1 MKIDDVKKI
10 VPLKK
15 EEISLPL
22 EGVSEEDRK
31 SIYYCDLA
39 DSQLNSIYL

>member
-1 MKIDDVKKI
+1 MKVDDIKKI

-22 EGVSEEDRK
+22 EGLSEEDRE
-31 SIYYCDLA
+31 SMYYCDLA
-39 DSQLNSIYL
+39 DSQLNSIWY